1 MNSIESLRKAL
12 TAFAKGEDEQ
22 SDAAFREYSQTKSH
36 ELIHN
41 TELQSKIIK
50 EKAVYAKIGA
60 MLLREFNANDPI
72 QMDGQY
78 VVVNGK
84 RVGTVTTNTDEVDP
98 NDPDYENKWEQS
110 QSGINF
116 TSIDGKFSKE
126 FNDIASLYR
135 FISTQYLGTTQTQ

>member
-1 MNSIESLRKAL
+1 MTSSIDSLRKAL

-22 SDAAFREYSQTKSH
+22 SEAAFREYSQAKSH
-36 ELIHN
+36 ELVHN
-41 TELQSKIIK
+41 TELQNKIIK

-60 MLLREFNANDPI
+60 MLLREFNADDPI

-78 VVVNGK
+78 IVVNGK
-84 RVGTVTTNTDEVDP
+84 RVGTVTTNTDDVDP

-116 TSIDGKFSKE
+116 TAADGKFSKE
-126 FNDIASLYR
+126 FPDIASLYQ
-135 FISTQYLGTTQTQ
+135 FISKQYLGTAQ